1 MKRRQKLRAR
11 APRIAAKHAELLRVV
26 EGLGL
31 EAQEVER
38 AAGLPQAWLSKAK
51 KGERE
56 GPKAD
61 DGWDKLAAWLASRS
75 STGAAIAAVAKEIP
89 AIAPAPSSSPSG
101 PSSST
106 DISAEEIQRV
116 EREIAKAFETVT
128 TAEELLAIDKRLGAE
143 TARGIL
149 DNRRSNALRV
159 LAIEIRQALEL
170 ALSEKAQQ
178 RFANLVPMTR
188 EEAEAFYAAREKGGV
203 KPLKPGEA
211 AAAPGGPS

>member
-1 MKRRQKLRAR
+1 MKRRPR
-11 APRIAAKHAELLRVV
+11 APRIAAKHEQLLAAIAE
-26 EGLGL
+26 LGL

-61 DGWDKLAAWLASRS
+61 EGWDKLEAWHRARTS
-75 STGAAIAAVAKEIP
+75 
-89 AIAPAPSSSPSG
+89 PAPSPPPAAASSSPAPAG

-106 DISAEEIQRV
+106 DIPAEQIQKV
-116 EREIAKAFETVT
+116 ERELAEAFEKAKN
-128 TAEELLAIDKRLGAE
+128 AEDLLPIDLRIAAE
-143 TARGIL
+143 TARGVL
-149 DNRRSNALRV
+149 DPRKSNALRTW
-159 LAIEIRQALEL
+159 AIELRQVFEL
-170 ALSEKAQQ
+170 ALAERAQQ

-203 KPLKPGEA
+203 KPLAPGEA
-211 AAAPGGPS
+211 VAAPGAPA